1 MALQGSSDFEEK
13 LERVFGRDA
22 VVEKGIHLSLGPWG
36 VPRFIEEY
44 LIMRECAG
52 LSATSCAKRVSSVL
66 RRFRPE
72 PSEKNLKLDQLMSD
86 GELTLMDFFTV
97 TTDIRKGVH
106 RLSIPCLDLKKA
118 MVHPRVLRKHENLL
132 RNGVW
137 GMGRLLYDPKL
148 SFGAKDSDPVSLV
161 ELVPYQI
168 SSLDISEFQDARG
181 NFSDEEWL
189 DLLIKSLGLNPEAY
203 KEEQKLYLLA
213 RLIPLAEA
221 NVNMME
227 FGPRATGK
235 TFLYRNISP
244 LVRIVSGGVISP
256 AQLFYHKVHGNVGL
270 IGVMDVVVFDE
281 IQYLKFSGAEE
292 ILGKLKDYMASG
304 HFERGAKQAASGCSL
319 VFMGN
324 VDWDVNDGLDIDRT
338 IPRFAKD
345 PAFMDRIHGMIP
357 GWKLP
362 KITGEEHLAKGKG
375 LALDYLGSVLH
386 ELRMMNFR
394 EEVKG
399 LVDIVGNPS
408 IRDQQAVIRLL
419 SGFLKV
425 LYPDMNFDGSLLPK
439 VVQMVEEMRGIVRNW
454 LAAKLPHE
462 YGEEFEVVL
471 LS

>member
-1 MALQGSSDFEEK
+1 MALQGSSEFERK
-13 LERVFGRDA
+13 LERIFGQDA

-36 VPRFIEEY
+36 VPRFMEEY

-52 LSATSCAKRVSSVL
+52 LTPSMCARRVSSIL
-66 RRFRPE
+66 RRYRPE
-72 PSEKNLKLDQLMSD
+72 PSEKNLKLDQLMSE
-86 GELTLMDFFTV
+86 GELTIMDFFTV

-106 RLSIPCLDLKKA
+106 RLSIPCLDLKKG
-118 MVHPRVLRKHENLL
+118 MVHPRVLREHENLL

-137 GMGRLLYDPKL
+137 GMGRLIYDPKL
-148 SFGAKDSDPVSLV
+148 SFGTKDSDPVSLV

-168 SSLDISEFQDARG
+168 SSLDISEFQEARSK
-181 NFSDEEWL
+181 FSDEEWV
-189 DLLIKSLGLNPEAY
+189 DLLVKSLGLNPEAY
-203 KEEQKLYLLA
+203 DKDQKLYLLA
-213 RLIPLAEA
+213 RLIPLAEP

-256 AQLFYHKVHGNVGL
+256 AQLFYHKVHGTVGL

-304 HFERGAKQAASGCSL
+304 HFERGTKQAASGCSL

-324 VDWDVNDGLDIDRT
+324 VDRAVEDSFDIDRT

-345 PAFMDRIHGMIP
+345 PAFMDRIHGLIP
-357 GWKLP
+357 GWRLP
-362 KITGEEHLAKGKG
+362 KIRGEDHLAKGKG

-386 ELRMMNFR
+386 ELRMMDFR
-394 EEVKG
+394 EEVKE
-399 LVDIVGNPS
+399 LVDIAGKPS
-408 IRDQQAVIRLL
+408 IRDQQAVVRLL
-419 SGFLKV
+419 SGFLKII
-425 LYPDMNFDGSLLPK
+425 YPDMNFDGPLLPK
-439 VVQMVEEMRGIVRNW
+439 LVQIVEEMRGFVRRW
-454 LAAKLPHE
+454 LATKLPHE